1 MQKTSYYVING
12 ITLYRL
18 VTAPVLI
25 FLAIYGQ
32 LQIFRWLL
40 AVSFFTDAIDG
51 YLARRYKV
59 VSVMG
64 AKLDSISDD
73 FTVLA
78 GIVGLLAFRSAF
90 IQQEIILIVLLL
102 GLFLLQLSL
111 ALFKFRKM
119 TSFHT
124 YGAKIAAVLQGC
136 YLILQFFFT
145 EPLYVLF
152 YAALIVTAIEL
163 IEEIILV
170 LILRDWRTDV
180 KGLYWVMKSRDA
192 KRQNVL

>member
-1 MQKTSYYVING
+1 MQKTSYYIVNG

-18 VTAPVLI
+18 VTAPILI
-25 FLAIYGQ
+25 FLAIYQQ
-32 LQIFRWLL
+32 LQIFRVLL
-40 AVSFFTDAIDG
+40 TVSFFTDAIDG

-78 GIVGLLAFRSAF
+78 GIVGLVAFRRTF
-90 IQQEIILIVLLL
+90 IQEEIIPIILLL

-111 ALFKFRKM
+111 ALFKFGKM

-152 YAALIVTAIEL
+152 YAALIVTALEL
-163 IEEIILV
+163 IEEIMLV
-170 LILRDWRTDV
+170 LILRRWRTDV
-180 KGLYWVMKSRDA
+180 KGVYWVLKSRKA
-192 KRQNVL
+192 KTAT